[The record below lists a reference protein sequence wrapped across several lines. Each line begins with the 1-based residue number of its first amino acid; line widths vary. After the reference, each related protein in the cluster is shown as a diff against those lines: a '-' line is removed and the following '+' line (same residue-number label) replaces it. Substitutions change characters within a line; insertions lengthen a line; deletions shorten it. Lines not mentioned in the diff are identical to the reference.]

1 MENNKPRTIDEF
13 FIEKYQKLEE
23 ENEKLKLKLEEKQRT
38 IDEYQQEYEETY
50 NLIEEM
56 KIDLDIKIKNLY
68 DDCYYLDFAN
78 IYSNSN
84 EKIYNKYKQLFN
96 LKEEG
101 ENEDEEC
108 SEGN

>member
-1 MENNKPRTIDEF
+1 MANNKPKTIDEF

-50 NLIEEM
+50 NLIE
-56 KIDLDIKIKNLY
+56 KIKEDFNIQIKKLY
-68 DDCYYLDFAN
+68 DDCYYLYFATR
-78 IYSNSN
+78 YSNSN
-84 EKIYNKYKQLFN
+84 EEIYNKYKQLFN

-101 ENEDEEC
+101 EENNEQ
-108 SEGN
+108 